1 MQYRSVTVL
10 APAKLN
16 LSLDVVGTL
25 PNGYHD
31 LDMVMQ
37 TIDLY
42 EKITL
47 RRSNDLSLTLPGSFV
62 PVNDKNTAVKA
73 ALAFF
78 DYTGLLAGVDM
89 TIYKHVPV
97 RAGMAGG
104 SADAAGVLVGLNEL
118 YGAHL
123 SMSELCAI
131 GAGIGA
137 DVPFALLG
145 GTCRVRGVGDLMKA
159 LPPCPDCRFVVAMPS
174 VGVSTPEA
182 FARYDTMGSPVHPD
196 CEAQEQ
202 AIRVLPVLLFV
213 NSMRNQLS
221 IPPTFINAEQLINL
235 FGLRDTARQ
244 FGRPQSVFD
253 SSFNPLTFSTT
264 VKYLAFFAG
273 QEWLRHMRFL
283 EWDPKQA
290 EQDAKDEDERKSREA
305 LAKKYNLTSDGDN
318 AASDADLDSSADSNL
333 SEDSDSSEEAGS
345 EPTEE

>member
-1 MQYRSVTVL
+1 M
-10 APAKLN
+10 
-16 LSLDVVGTL
+16 
-25 PNGYHD
+25 
-31 LDMVMQ
+31 
-37 TIDLY
+37 
-42 EKITL
+42 
-47 RRSNDLSLTLPGSFV
+47 
-62 PVNDKNTAVKA
+62 
-73 ALAFF
+73 
-78 DYTGLLAGVDM
+78 
-89 TIYKHVPV
+89 
-97 RAGMAGG
+97 
-104 SADAAGVLVGLNEL
+104 
-118 YGAHL
+118 
-123 SMSELCAI
+123 
-131 GAGIGA
+131 
-137 DVPFALLG
+137 
-145 GTCRVRGVGDLMKA
+145 
-159 LPPCPDCRFVVAMPS
+159 
-174 VGVSTPEA
+174 
-182 FARYDTMGSPVHPD
+182 
-196 CEAQEQ
+196 
-202 AIRVLPVLLFV
+202 LLFV
-213 NSMRNQLS
+213 NAMRNQLS

>member
-1 MQYRSVTVL
+1 MQKRSVTVL

-42 EKITL
+42 EKIILKTSRDL
-47 RRSNDLSLTLPGSFV
+47 RLSLPGSFV
-62 PVNDKNTAVKA
+62 PANDKNTAVKA

-78 DYTGLLAGVDM
+78 DYTGLLAGVD
-89 TIYKHVPV
+89 INVYKRVPV

-118 YGAHL
+118 YGAKL

-159 LPPCPDCRFVVAMPS
+159 LPPCPDCRFVVVMPS

-202 AIRVLPVLLFV
+202 AIRKNDLAAVCAAAGNALEHCSGAVETPAICEILRANGAITAQMTGSGAAVFGIFADDAQARAAAAVLRKGYKQVYV
-213 NSMRNQLS
+213 CR
-221 IPPTFINAEQLINL
+221 PTT
-235 FGLRDTARQ
+235 GGPRVTAVR
-244 FGRPQSVFD
+244 
-253 SSFNPLTFSTT
+253 T
-264 VKYLAFFAG
+264 
-273 QEWLRHMRFL
+273 
-283 EWDPKQA
+283 
-290 EQDAKDEDERKSREA
+290 
-305 LAKKYNLTSDGDN
+305 
-318 AASDADLDSSADSNL
+318 
-333 SEDSDSSEEAGS
+333 
-345 EPTEE
+345 

>member
-89 TIYKHVPV
+89 TIYKRVPV

-137 DVPFALLG
+137 QQNDDGHGNVERHEDG
-145 GTCRVRGVGDLMKA
+145 KRCRCRTVRGAG
-159 LPPCPDCRFVVAMPS
+159 
-174 VGVSTPEA
+174 GV
-182 FARYDTMGSPVHPD
+182 YMV
-196 CEAQEQ
+196 
-202 AIRVLPVLLFV
+202 
-213 NSMRNQLS
+213 
-221 IPPTFINAEQLINL
+221 
-235 FGLRDTARQ
+235 
-244 FGRPQSVFD
+244 
-253 SSFNPLTFSTT
+253 
-264 VKYLAFFAG
+264 
-273 QEWLRHMRFL
+273 
-283 EWDPKQA
+283 
-290 EQDAKDEDERKSREA
+290 EDA
-305 LAKKYNLTSDGDN
+305 LA
-318 AASDADLDSSADSNL
+318 
-333 SEDSDSSEEAGS
+333 
-345 EPTEE
+345 

>member
-1 MQYRSVTVL
+1 MQKRSVTVL

-42 EKITL
+42 EKIILKTSRDL
-47 RRSNDLSLTLPGSFV
+47 RLSLPGSFV
-62 PVNDKNTAVKA
+62 PANDKNTAVKA

-78 DYTGLLAGVDM
+78 DYTGLLAGVD
-89 TIYKHVPV
+89 INVYKRVPV

-118 YGAHL
+118 YGAKL

-159 LPPCPDCRFVVAMPS
+159 LPPCPDCRFVVVMPS
-174 VGVSTPEA
+174 VGVSTPDA
-182 FARYDTMGSPVHPD
+182 FARYDTRGSPVHPD

-202 AIRVLPVLLFV
+202 AIRKNDLAAVCAAAGNALEHCSGAVETPAICEILRANGAITAQMTGSGAAVFGIFADDAQARAAAAVLRKGYKQVYV
-213 NSMRNQLS
+213 CR
-221 IPPTFINAEQLINL
+221 PTT
-235 FGLRDTARQ
+235 GGPRVTAVRTL
-244 FGRPQSVFD
+244 G
-253 SSFNPLTFSTT
+253 
-264 VKYLAFFAG
+264 
-273 QEWLRHMRFL
+273 
-283 EWDPKQA
+283 
-290 EQDAKDEDERKSREA
+290 
-305 LAKKYNLTSDGDN
+305 
-318 AASDADLDSSADSNL
+318 
-333 SEDSDSSEEAGS
+333 
-345 EPTEE
+345 

>member
-1 MQYRSVTVL
+1 MQKRSVTVL

-42 EKITL
+42 EKIILKTSRDL
-47 RRSNDLSLTLPGSFV
+47 RLSLPGSFV
-62 PVNDKNTAVKA
+62 PANDKNTAVKA

-78 DYTGLLAGVDM
+78 DYTGLLAGVD
-89 TIYKHVPV
+89 INVYKRVPV

-118 YGAHL
+118 YGAKL

-137 DVPFALLG
+137 VVPFARLG

-159 LPPCPDCRFVVAMPS
+159 LPPCPDCRFVVVMPS

-202 AIRVLPVLLFV
+202 AIRKNDLAAVCAAAGNALEHCSGAVETPAICEILRANGAITAQMTGSGAAVFGIFADESQARAAAAVLRKGYKQVYV
-213 NSMRNQLS
+213 CR
-221 IPPTFINAEQLINL
+221 PTT
-235 FGLRDTARQ
+235 GGPRVTAVRTL
-244 FGRPQSVFD
+244 G
-253 SSFNPLTFSTT
+253 
-264 VKYLAFFAG
+264 
-273 QEWLRHMRFL
+273 
-283 EWDPKQA
+283 
-290 EQDAKDEDERKSREA
+290 
-305 LAKKYNLTSDGDN
+305 
-318 AASDADLDSSADSNL
+318 
-333 SEDSDSSEEAGS
+333 
-345 EPTEE
+345 

>member
-1 MQYRSVTVL
+1 MQKRSVTVL

-42 EKITL
+42 EKIILKTSRDL
-47 RRSNDLSLTLPGSFV
+47 RLSLPGSFV
-62 PVNDKNTAVKA
+62 PANDKNTAVKA

-78 DYTGLLAGVDM
+78 DYTGLLAGVD
-89 TIYKHVPV
+89 INVYKRVPV

-118 YGAHL
+118 YGAKL

-159 LPPCPDCRFVVAMPS
+159 LPPCPDCRFVVVMPS

-202 AIRVLPVLLFV
+202 AIRKNDLAAVCAAAGNALEHCSGAVETPAICEILRANGAITAQMTGSGAAVFGIFADDAQARTAAAVLRKGYKQVYV
-213 NSMRNQLS
+213 CR
-221 IPPTFINAEQLINL
+221 PTT
-235 FGLRDTARQ
+235 GGPRVTAVRTL
-244 FGRPQSVFD
+244 G
-253 SSFNPLTFSTT
+253 
-264 VKYLAFFAG
+264 
-273 QEWLRHMRFL
+273 
-283 EWDPKQA
+283 
-290 EQDAKDEDERKSREA
+290 
-305 LAKKYNLTSDGDN
+305 
-318 AASDADLDSSADSNL
+318 
-333 SEDSDSSEEAGS
+333 
-345 EPTEE
+345 

>member
-1 MQYRSVTVL
+1 MQKRSVTVL

-42 EKITL
+42 EKIILKTSRDL
-47 RRSNDLSLTLPGSFV
+47 RLSLPGSVV
-62 PVNDKNTAVKA
+62 PANDKNTAVKA

-78 DYTGLLAGVDM
+78 DYTGLLAGVD
-89 TIYKHVPV
+89 INVYKRVPV

-118 YGAHL
+118 YGAKL

-159 LPPCPDCRFVVAMPS
+159 LPPCPDCRFVVVMPS

-202 AIRVLPVLLFV
+202 AIRKNDLTAVCAAAGNALEHCSGAVETPAICEILRANGAITAQMTGSGAAVFGIFADDAQARAAAAVLRKGYKQVYV
-213 NSMRNQLS
+213 CR
-221 IPPTFINAEQLINL
+221 PTT
-235 FGLRDTARQ
+235 GGPRVTAVRTL
-244 FGRPQSVFD
+244 G
-253 SSFNPLTFSTT
+253 
-264 VKYLAFFAG
+264 
-273 QEWLRHMRFL
+273 
-283 EWDPKQA
+283 
-290 EQDAKDEDERKSREA
+290 
-305 LAKKYNLTSDGDN
+305 
-318 AASDADLDSSADSNL
+318 
-333 SEDSDSSEEAGS
+333 
-345 EPTEE
+345 

>member
-1 MQYRSVTVL
+1 MQKRSVTVL

-42 EKITL
+42 EKIILKTSRDL
-47 RRSNDLSLTLPGSFV
+47 RLSLPGSFV
-62 PVNDKNTAVKA
+62 PANDKNTAVKA

-78 DYTGLLAGVDM
+78 DYTGLLAGVD
-89 TIYKHVPV
+89 INVYKRVPV

-118 YGAHL
+118 YGAKL

-159 LPPCPDCRFVVAMPS
+159 LPPCPDCRFVVVMPS

-202 AIRVLPVLLFV
+202 AIRKNDLAAVCAAAGNALEHCSGAVETPAICEILRANGAITAQMTGSGAAVFGIFADDAQARAAAAVL
-213 NSMRNQLS
+213 
-221 IPPTFINAEQLINL
+221 
-235 FGLRDTARQ
+235 
-244 FGRPQSVFD
+244 
-253 SSFNPLTFSTT
+253 
-264 VKYLAFFAG
+264 
-273 QEWLRHMRFL
+273 
-283 EWDPKQA
+283 
-290 EQDAKDEDERKSREA
+290 RKSYKQVYVCR
-305 LAKKYNLTSDGDN
+305 
-318 AASDADLDSSADSNL
+318 
-333 SEDSDSSEEAGS
+333 
-345 EPTEE
+345 PTTGGPRVTAVRTLG

>member
-1 MQYRSVTVL
+1 MQKRSVTVL

-47 RRSNDLSLTLPGSFV
+47 RTSCDLRLALPGSFV
-62 PVNDKNTAVKA
+62 PANDKNTAFKA

-89 TIYKHVPV
+89 NVYKRVPV

-118 YGAHL
+118 YGAKL

-159 LPPCPDCRFVVAMPS
+159 LPPCPDCRFVVVMPS

-202 AIRVLPVLLFV
+202 AIRKNDLTAVCAAAGNALEHCSGAVETPSICEILRANGAITAQMTGSGAAVFGIFADDAQARAAAAVL
-213 NSMRNQLS
+213 
-221 IPPTFINAEQLINL
+221 
-235 FGLRDTARQ
+235 
-244 FGRPQSVFD
+244 
-253 SSFNPLTFSTT
+253 
-264 VKYLAFFAG
+264 
-273 QEWLRHMRFL
+273 
-283 EWDPKQA
+283 
-290 EQDAKDEDERKSREA
+290 RKSYKQVYVCR
-305 LAKKYNLTSDGDN
+305 
-318 AASDADLDSSADSNL
+318 
-333 SEDSDSSEEAGS
+333 
-345 EPTEE
+345 PTTGGPRVTAVRTLG

>member
-1 MQYRSVTVL
+1 MRKKSVTVL

-47 RRSNDLSLTLPGSFV
+47 RRSEGLSLTLPGSFV
-62 PVNDKNTAVKA
+62 PVNDKNTAIKA

-78 DYTGLLAGVDM
+78 HYTGLLAGVDM
-89 TIYKHVPV
+89 TIYKRVPV

-104 SADAAGVLVGLNEL
+104 SADAAGVLVGLNDL
-118 YGAHL
+118 YDAKL
-123 SMSELCAI
+123 SMSELCAL
-131 GAGIGA
+131 GASIGA

-159 LPPCPDCRFVVAMPS
+159 LPPCPDCWFVVAMPS

-202 AIRVLPVLLFV
+202 AVRAGDLAGVCK
-213 NSMRNQLS
+213 
-221 IPPTFINAEQLINL
+221 TAGNALEHCSGAVETPAICQI
-235 FGLRDTARQ
+235 LRDHGALTAQ
-244 FGRPQSVFD
+244 MTGSGAAVFGIFD
-253 SSFNPLTFSTT
+253 
-264 VKYLAFFAG
+264 
-273 QEWLRHMRFL
+273 
-283 EWDPKQA
+283 A
-290 EQDAKDEDERKSREA
+290 EEKSRAAQTA
-305 LAKKYNLTSDGDN
+305 LRAGYKQVYLCRPTHGGPRVTVRRPMKKESV
-318 AASDADLDSSADSNL
+318 
-333 SEDSDSSEEAGS
+333 
-345 EPTEE
+345 

>member
-1 MQYRSVTVL
+1 MLKKSVTVL

-47 RRSNDLSLTLPGSFV
+47 RRSQGLSLTLPGSFV
-62 PVNDKNTAVKA
+62 PVNDKNTAIKA

-78 DYTGLLAGVDM
+78 HYTGLLAGVDM
-89 TIYKHVPV
+89 TIYKRVPV

-104 SADAAGVLVGLNEL
+104 SADAAGVLVGLN
-118 YGAHL
+118 
-123 SMSELCAI
+123 ELCAI

-159 LPPCPDCRFVVAMPS
+159 LPPCPDCWFVVAMPS

-202 AIRVLPVLLFV
+202 AVRAGDLQAVCAAAG
-213 NSMRNQLS
+213 
-221 IPPTFINAEQLINL
+221 NALEHCSGAQETPAICAILREQGALTAQMTGSGAAV
-235 FGLRDTARQ
+235 FG
-244 FGRPQSVFD
+244 VFD
-253 SSFNPLTFSTT
+253 
-264 VKYLAFFAG
+264 
-273 QEWLRHMRFL
+273 
-283 EWDPKQA
+283 
-290 EQDAKDEDERKSREA
+290 DEEKARAA
-305 LAKKYNLTSDGDN
+305 LAALKPGYKQVYLCRPTCGGPRVTVRRPMKK
-318 AASDADLDSSADSNL
+318 
-333 SEDSDSSEEAGS
+333 
-345 EPTEE
+345 

>member
-1 MQYRSVTVL
+1 MGEVSAMLKRSVTVL

-47 RRSNDLSLTLPGSFV
+47 RRSNTLSLTLPGSFV
-62 PVNDKNTAVKA
+62 PVNDKNTAIKA
-73 ALAFF
+73 AVAFF
-78 DYTGLLAGVDM
+78 RYTGLLAGVDM
-89 TIYKHVPV
+89 TIYKRVPV

-104 SADAAGVLVGLNEL
+104 SADAAGVLVGLSEL
-118 YGAHL
+118 YDAHL

-159 LPPCPDCRFVVAMPS
+159 LPPCPDCWFVVAMPS

-202 AIRVLPVLLFV
+202 AIRGCI
-213 NSMRNQLS
+213 SGT
-221 IPPTFINAEQLINL
+221 TFPSQ
-235 FGLRDTARQ
+235 
-244 FGRPQSVFD
+244 P
-253 SSFNPLTFSTT
+253 
-264 VKYLAFFAG
+264 
-273 QEWLRHMRFL
+273 M
-283 EWDPKQA
+283 
-290 EQDAKDEDERKSREA
+290 
-305 LAKKYNLTSDGDN
+305 
-318 AASDADLDSSADSNL
+318 
-333 SEDSDSSEEAGS
+333 
-345 EPTEE
+345 

>member
-47 RRSNDLSLTLPGSFV
+47 RRSNDLSLTLPSSFV

-89 TIYKHVPV
+89 TIYKRVPV

-202 AIRVLPVLLFV
+202 AIRDCNLAGVCAAGGNALEHCSGAVETPAICKTLREHGAVMAQMTGSGAAVFGIFDDENAARRAVAALKNGYKQVYLCK
-213 NSMRNQLS
+213 
-221 IPPTFINAEQLINL
+221 PTHGGPRVTVRRL
-235 FGLRDTARQ
+235 FG
-244 FGRPQSVFD
+244 
-253 SSFNPLTFSTT
+253 
-264 VKYLAFFAG
+264 
-273 QEWLRHMRFL
+273 
-283 EWDPKQA
+283 
-290 EQDAKDEDERKSREA
+290 
-305 LAKKYNLTSDGDN
+305 AKK
-318 AASDADLDSSADSNL
+318 
-333 SEDSDSSEEAGS
+333 
-345 EPTEE
+345 